1 MKRWFSVII
10 SHSTVWLNNLFGRKR
25 EVDDKGLM
33 DAGEGQ
39 EVCIREDAKE
49 VDNPIS
55 LQMYRY
61 VQNLWSPL
69 WYRILVWALI
79 SVSVLTCLAIVVI
92 VWWRTCDYIL
102 HGR

>member
-10 SHSTVWLNNLFGRKR
+10 SHSTVWLNKLFGRKGG
-25 EVDDKGLM
+25 VDDKGLE
-33 DAGEGQ
+33 DVWEGIGVDSQ
-39 EVCIREDAKE
+39 EDAKE

-55 LQMYRY
+55 LQVYHY